1 MKHAVRGVFS
11 LLLSAGLVFGVENAG
26 AAAPPAGQITLNFVN
41 ADIGAVIK
49 AMSEMTGRT
58 FVVDPRVKGTLNITS
73 PRPVKQSVAYDIL
86 LATLRMQGY
95 AAVQVDGVVRIIPE
109 ADAKFYAVPSTG
121 KTSRTRVGGEMVTR
135 VFTLRHESATQ
146 LQVALRPLV
155 GINSTINAEPG
166 SNTLLVT
173 DYADNLA
180 RIEQV
185 IEGLD
190 VPTADEPVLIPLK
203 YASAQDIAGLVTRV
217 FTPTAGQGT
226 AGGTIFDTLQVGV
239 DSRSNSLILR
249 GRDRSLISKVQNL
262 AATLDVPT
270 PAAGNVHVIYLKNA
284 QAMDVAKTLR
294 NIVNADSSAL
304 TSASS
309 TPQSQA
315 ATQPGAKTD
324 SSGPGMIQADQA
336 SNALIIT
343 APEAIFN
350 NLKAVVEKLD
360 MRRAQ
365 VLIEALIV
373 EVSAD
378 KAAEFGVQWFGA
390 TSANGLLKNST
401 LGAMFGNSST
411 AAGGTNIG
419 VIASSPSTAV
429 GAATGFNIGLFN
441 SDSLGLLARA
451 LETEAGGN
459 ILSTPTLLT
468 LDNEEAK
475 ISVGSNVPFQT
486 GSFTTPTAAS
496 PTTASPFTTYE
507 RKDVGLTLKVKPQ
520 ISESGTVRM
529 QISQEVSQLR
539 QQSGS
544 DTTLAS
550 TDKRSIDSNVLVDD
564 GQIIVLG
571 GLIQNQMTDGEDS
584 VPVLG
589 DIPVLG
595 HFFRYSTRKQTKTNL
610 MVFLRPQIVRTAAQ
624 ASAVTSPRYDFILGQ
639 QKTSTPPH
647 HPMLPDLTPPLLGN
661 DMKSGSDSP
670 AKVTTSAEAKSG
682 SEVQS
687 QINAPAAPR
696 TVAVDTKQNKPQED
710 AWWTPKK

>member
-1 MKHAVRGVFS
+1 M
-11 LLLSAGLVFGVENAG
+11 
-26 AAAPPAGQITLNFVN
+26 
-41 ADIGAVIK
+41 
-49 AMSEMTGRT
+49 
-58 FVVDPRVKGTLNITS
+58 KGTLNNTS

-109 ADAKFYAVPSTG
+109 ADAKFYAVPTTG
-121 KTSRTRVGGEMVTR
+121 KTSRSRVGGEMVTR
-135 VFTLRHESATQ
+135 VFKLRHESATQ

-203 YASAQDIAGLVTRV
+203 YASAQAVASLVTRV
-217 FTPTAGQGT
+217 FTPSAAQGT
-226 AGGTIFDTLQVGV
+226 AGFEMLQVGV
-239 DSRSNSLILR
+239 DDRSNSLIVR

-262 AATLDVPT
+262 AASLDVPT

-284 QAMDVAKTLR
+284 QALEMAKTLR
-294 NIVNADSSAL
+294 NIVNSDSTSL
-304 TSASS
+304 TPAQ
-309 TPQSQA
+309 TP
-315 ATQPGAKTD
+315 ATQPGKTQAGQD
-324 SSGPGMIQADQA
+324 SGPGMIQADPG

-360 MRRAQ
+360 VRRAQ
-365 VLIEALIV
+365 VLVEALIV

-378 KAAEFGVQWFGA
+378 KAAEFGIQWFGA
-390 TSANGLLKNST
+390 TSTNGLLNGST
-401 LGAMFGNSST
+401 LGAMFGNSSAT
-411 AAGGTNIG
+411 TNIG
-419 VIASSPSTAV
+419 IIAANPAATAA
-429 GAATGFNIGLFN
+429 AATGFNIGLFK

-475 ISVGSNVPFQT
+475 ISVGSNVPFAT

-507 RKDVGLTLKVKPQ
+507 LKDVGLTLKVKPQ
-520 ISESGTVRM
+520 ISEAGTVRM

-539 QQSGS
+539 SAT
-544 DTTLAS
+544 DPTLAA
-550 TDKRSIDSNVLVDD
+550 TDKRSIESNVLVDD

-571 GLIQNQMTDGEDS
+571 GLIQNQVTDGEDS

-595 HFFRYSTRKQTKTNL
+595 HLFRYSTRKQNKTNL

-624 ASAVTSPRYDFILGQ
+624 ASAVTSPRYDYILGQ
-639 QKTSTPPH
+639 QKATTPPH
-647 HPMLPDLTPPLLGN
+647 HPMLPDLSPPMLGN
-661 DMKSGSDSP
+661 DMNSSSLSP
-670 AKVTTSAEAKSG
+670 ANIPAPADAKTVNN
-682 SEVQS
+682 VQS
-687 QINAPAAPR
+687 QINAPAVPKTAALIP
-696 TVAVDTKQNKPQED
+696 TQDKPQEE